1 MPYEQSSSSWRWWHI
16 GGDGER
22 EPNDTNNDQNLS
34 KHLAPIQLDTY
45 TGESNS
51 AITTFGSGSELFDM
65 VVDKFPAWCLDN
77 SSTVGSGVI
86 GSALAEGNTL
96 GHCAEKPNVSSLLLH
111 LQSTLPLLLRIP

>member
-65 VVDKFPAWCLDN
+65 VVDKFATRRLDYPTPVRG
-77 SSTVGSGVI
+77 SVVGRTFADSH
-86 GSALAEGNTL
+86 TL
-96 GHCAEKPNVSSLLLH
+96 GH
-111 LQSTLPLLLRIP
+111 